1 MSANVVSHLN
11 LKLAPP
17 KVLALA
23 PVFLLEE
30 RALFRANRPAASLGA
45 EGGPRLQR
53 EVAAEADRPGRGL
66 WPAVEGPFEADE
78 LPAGN
83 VPRRHEFP
91 EYRDYEKHVRSIGCE
106 NPQPKSAIHIV
117 HTSLPVIPPRTS

>member
-1 MSANVVSHLN
+1 M
-11 LKLAPP
+11 
-17 KVLALA
+17 LALA

-30 RALFRANRPAASLGA
+30 RALFRAHRPAASLGA

-66 WPAVEGPFEADE
+66 RPAVEGPLEADE

-91 EYRDYEKHVRSIGCE
+91 EFVLRFIAWLARGRGGQR
-106 NPQPKSAIHIV
+106 NPDTASCVAGARFPS
-117 HTSLPVIPPRTS
+117 SP